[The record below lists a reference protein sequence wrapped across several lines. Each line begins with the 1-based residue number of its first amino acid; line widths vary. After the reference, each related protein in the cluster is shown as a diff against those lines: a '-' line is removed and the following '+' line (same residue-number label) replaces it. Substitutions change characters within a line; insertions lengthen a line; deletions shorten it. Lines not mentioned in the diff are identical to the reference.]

1 MGLRS
6 KNAVTPPARNRS
18 LPPIRYMHPYNLVYN
33 TN

>member
-1 MGLRS
+1 MGLRFA
-6 KNAVTPPARNRS
+6 NAATSPARNRS